1 MLFRSAHPHHWK
13 IHARVWPIYQ
23 FCRSTGNHDHIHTDK
38 TFSPP
43 CTQVYMVAGGWS
55 GLANLASTETL
66 LVEGGTAWV
75 EAAALPSAR
84 RGLSGQGL
92 GNRHFIVTGEA
103 HLYSRAVNKPSRS
116 FHNARRRPLL
126 CTRAFSFLKCLLALS
141 QESVM

>member
-1 MLFRSAHPHHWK
+1 
-13 IHARVWPIYQ
+13 
-23 FCRSTGNHDHIHTDK
+23 
-38 TFSPP
+38 
-43 CTQVYMVAGGWS
+43 MVAGGWS
-55 GLANLASTETL
+55 GMANLASTETL
-66 LVEGGTAWV
+66 LAEAGTAWV

-92 GNRHFIVTGEA
+92 GDRHFIVTGEA